1 MEKDLL
7 VLELETG
14 EKKEFYKLAE
24 FRSVNTHKDYVMFTD
39 KDKEINADNIY
50 FNIVTVKNGEIVFEK
65 IETEEDNNEC
75 KKALDELIERL
86 TKKE

>member
-7 VLELETG
+7 VLELDSG

-24 FRSVNTHKDYVMFTD
+24 FRSINTHKDYVMFTD
-39 KDKEINADNIY
+39 KDKEISSDNIY
-50 FNIVTVKNGEIVFEK
+50 FNIVTLKNGEIIFEK
-65 IETEEDNNEC
+65 VESEEDKEEC
-75 KKALDELIERL
+75 KKALKEVIERL